1 MKWHVLNQVS
11 YCIADIEI
19 FDRNTFKAALKQ
31 KLGRLFIKNQSF
43 LNHFFIVAIVAL
55 SIFLVNKCSSA
66 TPRGI
71 PWV

>member
-1 MKWHVLNQVS
+1 MTCFKSS

-31 KLGRLFIKNQSF
+31 KLGRLLIKNQSF

-71 PWV
+71 P